1 LSQLSE
7 RQHLAVENHLAEE
20 RDAAVANLSELAFK
34 LAQVEEKNR
43 CTAEA
48 WASLSRVLDLQAGE
62 LQVGVLK
69 YVNREK

>member
-1 LSQLSE
+1 M
-7 RQHLAVENHLAEE
+7 
-20 RDAAVANLSELAFK
+20 ANLSELAFK